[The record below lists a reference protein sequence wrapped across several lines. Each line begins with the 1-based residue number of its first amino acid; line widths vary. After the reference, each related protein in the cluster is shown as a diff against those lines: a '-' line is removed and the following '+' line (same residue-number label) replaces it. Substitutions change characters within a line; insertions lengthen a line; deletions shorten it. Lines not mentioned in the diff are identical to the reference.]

1 MNDKPFL
8 IKIIPP
14 RGLSVYK
21 LELGRRHLAALAG
34 LFCFA
39 LLAAFGVHAFQ
50 LHAAQA
56 HVDELRAVAT
66 AQKAKLGAIDAQ
78 AGKLSDEIQR
88 LERQNAEIR
97 RAMGIQGPKRQPT
110 RAQEH
115 ALNAAGGTNF
125 AEVESYLA
133 RVAVASER
141 ARAETVELG
150 HLAARILNVRHIERM
165 ARSQMLAAVPSLV
178 PAGTGAIASAF
189 GYRNIPWP
197 EFHQGIDLEADY
209 GDLVRAAA
217 KGVVSFAGWDGGY
230 GNKIDID
237 HGNGLHTWYCHL
249 SKIGV
254 RDGQVVVKGAPIGAV
269 GSTGEATGP
278 HLHYQVMQ
286 NGNPID
292 PGPFLRGSGA
302 KVLGLDTSGP
312 VRQ

>member
-1 MNDKPFL
+1 M
-8 IKIIPP
+8 
-14 RGLSVYK
+14 YK
-21 LELGRRHLAALAG
+21 LEFSRRHLAALAG

-39 LLAAFGVHAFQ
+39 VFAAVGVHAFQ

-78 AGKLSDEIQR
+78 AGRLSDEIRR

-97 RAMGIQGPKRQPT
+97 RAMGIQGPRHRQPT
-110 RAQEH
+110 REEH
-115 ALNAAGGTNF
+115 ALDAKGGKNF
-125 AEVESYLA
+125 AAVESDIARLA
-133 RVAVASER
+133 AASER
-141 ARAETVELG
+141 TRAETIELG

-178 PAGTGAIASAF
+178 PAGSGAIASAF
-189 GYRNIPWP
+189 GYRNIPWA

-209 GDLVRAAA
+209 GDMVRAAA
-217 KGVVSFAGWDGGY
+217 KGVVTFAGWDGGY

-254 RDGQVVVKGAPIGAV
+254 HEGQRVVKGGPIGEV

-278 HLHYQVMQ
+278 HLHYQIMQ

-292 PGPFLRGSGA
+292 PAPFLTGSGA

-312 VRQ
+312 VQR